1 MGISFNPSTLL
12 NGQGID
18 VSSLVQQ
25 VMSESSGQLT
35 TWQNELGTLQSQ
47 SSDLTTINSNLSS
60 LATAVQALS
69 DPLGAL
75 TAQTATSSDSGI
87 LTASAASGA
96 VAGRHQIVVSN
107 LASPGL
113 VYTNDFA
120 GGANASIL
128 SDGATSGE
136 IDLQIGGSGGTT
148 QPITITAGSNDT
160 LATLAAYINT
170 QNWGVT
176 ANVVTDAN
184 GSRLALESQSTG
196 TPSALAITGNTNT
209 GLSFNSPSGGANAS
223 LTIDGVPY
231 SSTSNAITGAIA
243 GVTLNLAGSSPDTP
257 ATVTVGVD
265 TTQITDA
272 INSFVSAYNQVIG
285 DINQEVTI
293 NASTNTQGPLGTD
306 SSVADLQS
314 SLLSDAAFSVTGNS
328 GYVNLASLGINTN
341 NDGTLTVDS
350 SQLSSVL
357 SSNPS
362 AVQNFF
368 QNSTS
373 TGFANNFNTDLT
385 GLTDP
390 VTGPLNVD
398 LTQNNAEQQDLTNS
412 ITNFQ
417 AQLTAEQTQLTNE
430 YNQVNASLQAY
441 PLLLQQVTETLATMD
456 SGSSSTSGSSSPT
469 LTSGL

>member
-223 LTIDGVPY
+223 
-231 SSTSNAITGAIA
+231 
-243 GVTLNLAGSSPDTP
+243 
-257 ATVTVGVD
+257 
-265 TTQITDA
+265 
-272 INSFVSAYNQVIG
+272 
-285 DINQEVTI
+285 
-293 NASTNTQGPLGTD
+293 
-306 SSVADLQS
+306 
-314 SLLSDAAFSVTGNS
+314 
-328 GYVNLASLGINTN
+328 
-341 NDGTLTVDS
+341 
-350 SQLSSVL
+350 
-357 SSNPS
+357 
-362 AVQNFF
+362 
-368 QNSTS
+368 
-373 TGFANNFNTDLT
+373 
-385 GLTDP
+385 
-390 VTGPLNVD
+390 
-398 LTQNNAEQQDLTNS
+398 
-412 ITNFQ
+412 
-417 AQLTAEQTQLTNE
+417 
-430 YNQVNASLQAY
+430 
-441 PLLLQQVTETLATMD
+441 
-456 SGSSSTSGSSSPT
+456 
-469 LTSGL
+469 